1 MDAEVEFRGIGGRTF
16 WGESYPLTQ
25 TSHGQTWY
33 FSYTDPGTGAKL
45 SERNVQFG
53 PRHNKEW
60 WIRSEG
66 WGERPW
72 GVLWAVRKEAV
83 RYAITSIFVLVPLRS
98 TEWLKIWLYFFLLKE
113 SIAYFPLVIL
123 LSSVI
128 SSLAAK
134 KLDKM
139 LGEKVSGNDIKT
151 SRLLT

>member
-1 MDAEVEFRGIGGRTF
+1 MDTKWRVRGKALGSIMSC
-16 WGESYPLTQ
+16 E
-25 TSHGQTWY
+25 
-33 FSYTDPGTGAKL
+33 
-45 SERNVQFG
+45 
-53 PRHNKEW
+53 
-60 WIRSEG
+60 
-66 WGERPW
+66 
-72 GVLWAVRKEAV
+72 KEAV

-98 TEWLKIWLYFFLLKE
+98 TEWLKVWIYLFLLKE

-139 LGEKVSGNDIKT
+139 LGDKVSGNDIKI